1 MVAVL
6 LGKMLCVRDDVR
18 ALVAVFR
25 ERHGV
30 LALINLEIARF
41 ERRCEFINLVARV
54 VYVEFALDV
63 ITRRVE
69 DARQAVA
76 NRTPARVAD
85 VHRARRVCGDE
96 LDQHPLAAAEIAA
109 AIPFAVFADLPQ
121 HGRVKGGAVV
131 KV

>member
-1 MVAVL
+1 M
-6 LGKMLCVRDDVR
+6 D
-18 ALVAVFR
+18 R
-25 ERHGV
+25 EK
-30 LALINLEIARF
+30 AIK
-41 ERRCEFINLVARV
+41 
-54 VYVEFALDV
+54 
-63 ITRRVE
+63 
-69 DARQAVA
+69 AVA
-76 NRTPARVAD
+76 DFLAAVGEDVTREGLKDTPARVAD